1 MIEYAIGTIVVYG
14 LYKSKNY
21 ISGYIREYVFPN
33 KTLSIEVNYI
43 DKEGNIDKSKTEEKI
58 FENDSK
64 CSFNQWQSYEDYC
77 DELIKQVA
85 NNPEKY
91 KDYDAVIVKNK
102 KTNEELIVYSLFG
115 SVYLDRTPRV

>member
-1 MIEYAIGTIVVYG
+1 MIEYAIGTIIVYG

-21 ISGYIREYVFPN
+21 ITEYLFPN

-43 DKEGNIDKSKTEEKI
+43 DKEGNVDKSKTEEKL
-58 FENDSK
+58 FVNDSK
-64 CSFNQWQSYEDYC
+64 CSFNEWQSYENYC

-85 NNPEKY
+85 NDPEKY

-102 KTNEELIVYSLFG
+102 NTNEELIVYSLFG
-115 SVYLDRTPRV
+115 NVYLDRTPRV